1 MSSNSDFPKVGI
13 CIQARLSS
21 QRLPGK
27 VLYGL
32 GNTSYN
38 SLSLMLARIQSQ
50 IKKITHPVTL
60 YVLTTEDPCDYAIY
74 SWCQSQGIDCFR
86 GSTDDVLSRYF
97 HASSQY
103 NLSTIVRLTSDCPF
117 IDPIEISRVLN
128 LFFDNGADYATNSF
142 DDSTVMDG
150 GDVEVVSFEALS
162 SAFDKAKLYSEREH
176 VTHFINQPNGFK
188 CLYLDPCLPF
198 PYTRLTLDTPQ
209 DFIVISKIVDH
220 FGPRKIL
227 DASMFEISDIYHS
240 EQYYEI
246 NGLIKRNSGWESA
259 FKKNK

>member
-1 MSSNSDFPKVGI
+1 MIPQCKDLPALCLPIVTFQWD

-21 QRLPGK
+21 QRLPE
-27 VLYGL
+27 
-32 GNTSYN
+32 S
-38 SLSLMLARIQSQ
+38 SLQSWEYFLQ
-50 IKKITHPVTL
+50 FPFNASSHPVANKRLPILLL
-60 YVLTTEDPCDYAIY
+60 YMFHEDPCDYAIY

-162 SAFDKAKLYSEREH
+162 SAFDKAKLYSERDNS
-176 VTHFINQPNGFK
+176 FYKSAYFK
-188 CLYLDPCLPF
+188 CLYLILSSF
-198 PYTRLTLDTPQ
+198 PVHQIDFRYT
-209 DFIVISKIVDH
+209 S
-220 FGPRKIL
+220 IL
-227 DASMFEISDIYHS
+227 S
-240 EQYYEI
+240 
-246 NGLIKRNSGWESA
+246 
-259 FKKNK
+259 

>member
-1 MSSNSDFPKVGI
+1 MFSNSDFSKVGI

-50 IKKITHPVTL
+50 IKKMTHPVSL
-60 YVLTTEDPCDYAIY
+60 YVLTTEDPCDLAIY
-74 SWCQSQGIDCFR
+74 SFCQSQGINCFR

-97 HASSQY
+97 YASSLY

-117 IDPIEISRVLN
+117 IDPLEISRVLD
-128 LFFDNGADYATNSF
+128 LFFEGSADYATNSF
-142 DDSTVMDG
+142 DGSTVMDG
-150 GDVEVVSFEALS
+150 GDVEVLSFDALR
-162 SAFDKAKLYSEREH
+162 SAFYKAKLYSEREH

-188 CLYLDPCLPF
+188 CLYLDPFLPF

-220 FGPRKIL
+220 FGPQEIL
-227 DASMFEISDIYHS
+227 NASMFEVSDVYHLS
-240 EQYYEI
+240 QFYEI
-246 NGLIKRNSGWESA
+246 NGSIKRNSGWESA
-259 FKKNK
+259 LKKDK